1 MPTADVTA
9 IVVSHDSAG
18 VLPECL
24 NALAREGAKLLVVD
38 NASLD
43 GSADVAERVGAQ
55 VIRNQ
60 RNEGYGRANNVGVAA
75 AETTFV
81 LVANPDL
88 TAVPGMLATLLSTAA
103 RWPDAGIW
111 APRIVEDDE
120 TIFFRNRSML
130 CESVVVR
137 ATPPSLSPRVKGD
150 SRACLPTGDVCAP
163 FLSGACFLMRRDFFL
178 SLGGFDPA
186 IFLYFEDDDLC
197 RRVQD
202 TGRPLVHVHDAIA
215 RHARGQSASP
225 TPGRIYKARWHV
237 EWSRSYVARKW
248 GLPEPAWRELA
259 WNGLRALLP
268 WLSQGRTARER
279 YLGAVA
285 GAWSALRR
293 GDALAREGLSARPD
307 VKARSDQ
314 KPDAGSTRDHSR

>member
-1 MPTADVTA
+1 MPSVDVTA

-24 NALAREGAKLLVVD
+24 NALAREGAQLLVVD
-38 NASLD
+38 NASRD
-43 GSADVAERVGAQ
+43 GSADVAERLGAR
-55 VIRNQ
+55 VILNQ
-60 RNEGYGRANNVGVAA
+60 RNEGYGRANNTGVAA
-75 AETTFV
+75 AGTTFV

-88 TAVPGMLATLLSTAA
+88 TAAPGMLANLLGAAA
-103 RWPDAGIW
+103 RWPEAGMW
-111 APRIVEDDE
+111 APRIVEPDG
-120 TIFFRNRSML
+120 TMFYRNRSRL
-130 CESVVVR
+130 CESVAVR
-137 ATPPSLSPRVKGD
+137 AMPPSLSPPVRGD
-150 SRACLPTGDVCAP
+150 PGANLPTGDVCAP

-178 SLGGFDPA
+178 SLGGFDQA

-202 TGRPLVHVHDAIA
+202 AGRALVHVHEAIA

-225 TPGRIYKARWHV
+225 RPGRLYKARWHV

-248 GLPEPAWRELA
+248 GLPEPAWLELA
-259 WNGLRALLP
+259 WNGLRAWLL
-268 WLSQGRTARER
+268 WLFSGRNSRER

-293 GDALAREGLSARPD
+293 CDALAREGLSPRPD
-307 VKARSDQ
+307 LAARGDHER
-314 KPDAGSTRDHSR
+314 DVGSERDHSR